1 MYTLKDF
8 YRSNEWYMLM
18 TQIKHERTKDDGL
31 IYCEYCG
38 MPIVRAYDCIGHHK
52 EYLTENN
59 VNDVEISL
67 NPDNIML
74 VHHTCHNKIH
84 NKLGYREKKVYL
96 VYGAPYSG
104 KKTYVNSICEPGD
117 VIVSMDK
124 IWQCIT
130 HDGVHDGRLKAI
142 AFSVRDK
149 MIECIRYRLGKWNT
163 AYIIGG
169 YPLISERQRLC
180 RELGAEEILIE
191 ATKGDCLLRMVADKN
206 VNPHEYKKYIEDWF
220 EKYSKG
226 NNRPPVLM

>member
-8 YRSNEWYMLM
+8 YRSDEWYKLM
-18 TQIKHERTKDDGL
+18 MQIKHERTKDDGL
-31 IYCEYCG
+31 IYCEHCG

-52 EYLTENN
+52 EYLTEEN

-104 KKTYVNSICEPGD
+104 KKTYVNSICESGD
-117 VIVSMDK
+117 VVVSMDK

-130 HDGVHDGRLKAI
+130 HNGERDGRLNAI
-142 AFSVRDK
+142 AFGVRDK
-149 MIECIRYRLGKWNT
+149 MIECIRYRAGKWNT

-180 RELGAEEILIE
+180 RELGAEEIFID
-191 ATKGDCLLRMVADKN
+191 ASKGECLLRMVADQN

-220 EKYSKG
+220 EKFSKG
-226 NNRPPVLM
+226 YNRPPVL

>member
-8 YRSNEWYMLM
+8 YRSDEWYKLM
-18 TQIKHERTKDDGL
+18 MQIKHERTKDDGL
-31 IYCEYCG
+31 IYCEHCG

-52 EYLTENN
+52 EYLTEEN
-59 VNDVEISL
+59 VNDVEVSL

-74 VHHTCHNKIH
+74 VHHTCHNRIH
-84 NKLGYREKKVYL
+84 NKLGYREKKVYV

-130 HDGVHDGRLKAI
+130 HNGERDGRLNAI
-142 AFSVRDK
+142 AFGVRDK
-149 MIECIRYRLGKWNT
+149 MIECIRYRAGKWNT

-180 RELGAEEILIE
+180 RELGAEEIFID
-191 ATKGDCLLRMVADKN
+191 ASKGECLLRMVADQN

-220 EKYSKG
+220 DKFSKG
-226 NNRPPVLM
+226 YNRPPVL

>member
-1 MYTLKDF
+1 MFTLRDF
-8 YRSNEWYMLM
+8 YRSNEWYTLM
-18 TQIKHERTKDDGL
+18 MQIKHERTKDDGL
-31 IYCEYCG
+31 IYCEHCG

-52 EYLTENN
+52 TYLTEEN
-59 VNDVEISL
+59 VNDVSVSL
-67 NPDNIML
+67 NPENIML
-74 VHHTCHNKIH
+74 VHHICHNKIH
-84 NKLGYREKKVYL
+84 NKLGYREKKVYV

-130 HDGVHDGRLKAI
+130 HNGERDGRLNAI
-142 AFSVRDK
+142 AFGVRDK
-149 MIECIRYRLGKWNT
+149 MIECIRYRAGKWNT

-180 RELGAEEILIE
+180 RELGAEEIFID
-191 ATKGDCLLRMVADKN
+191 ATKGECLLRMVADTN
-206 VNPHEYKKYIEDWF
+206 VDPHEYKKYIEDWF

-226 NNRPPVLM
+226 PPVL